1 MSRSVSNAGTRLAG
15 FGHRWL
21 PFADAAS
28 ADLSL
33 PRLLRLSLFQ
43 LSTGMA
49 VVLLTGTLNRVMVVE
64 LGQAAVWVSL
74 MLAIPLLLAPARA
87 LIGYRS
93 DHHRSYLGWRKI
105 PYLWS
110 GTMMQFGG
118 LAFMP
123 FALILM
129 TEAHSGPEWMGPV
142 AAMGA
147 FLLTGLGMHVAQ
159 TAGLA
164 LATDLATEETRP
176 RVVALLYFMLLV
188 GMIGSALIF
197 AAFLENFS
205 YFRLIQVIQ
214 SAAVVTLVLNVAAIL
229 KQEMRRP
236 DLTDHSLARPTFGH
250 AWQDFIALPR
260 ARRLLWA
267 LGLGTMG
274 FTMQD
279 ILLEPY
285 GAQVL
290 GLSVSDT
297 TLLTAMFAGGMILA
311 LLLTSRRLGNG
322 ADPIRTASMGILIG
336 IVAFAA
342 VILSA
347 PFQAPALFQLGAA
360 LIGLGNGLF
369 AVGMLTAAM
378 VFGGDK
384 MAGLTLGAWGAVQAA
399 AAGVAMFSGGAIR
412 DLVAA
417 WADAGL
423 LGIALQTPASGYGA
437 VYHIEIALLFVA
449 LAAMG
454 RLVRRPGEAGEHGK
468 RLGLAD
474 FPS

>member
-1 MSRSVSNAGTRLAG
+1 MTRSVGNVGSRLG
-15 FGHRWL
+15 DLSHRWL

-33 PRLLRLSLFQ
+33 GRLLRLSMFQ

-49 VVLLTGTLNRVMVVE
+49 IVLLTGTLNRVMVVE
-64 LGQAAVWVSL
+64 LGQRASWVSL

-93 DHHRSYLGWRKI
+93 DHHRSYLGWRRI

-129 TEAHSGPEWMGPV
+129 TESHSGPAYIGTV

-176 RVVALLYFMLLV
+176 RVVALLYLMLLV
-188 GMIGSALIF
+188 GMIGSAIIF
-197 AAFLENFS
+197 AGLLEDFG
-205 YFRLIQVIQ
+205 YVRLIQVIQ
-214 SAAVVTLVLNVAAIL
+214 SAAVITLILNVIAMWQ
-229 KQEMRRP
+229 QEKRRP
-236 DLTDHSLARPTFGH
+236 ELTDHRIERPTFGH
-250 AWQDFIALPR
+250 AWRDFIALPK

-285 GAQVL
+285 GAEVL
-290 GLSVSDT
+290 GLTVSQT
-297 TLLTAMFAGGMILA
+297 TMLTAMFAGGMVVA
-311 LLLTSRRLGNG
+311 LVLTSRRLGRG
-322 ADPIRTASMGILIG
+322 SDPIRTASLGILIG

-347 PFQAPALFQLGAA
+347 PLQTPALFQLGAA

-378 VFGGDK
+378 VFGGAK

-412 DLVAA
+412 DLVAG

-423 LGIALQTPASGYGA
+423 LGVALQSPASGYGA

-454 RLVRRPGEAGEHGK
+454 RLVRRPGEASGDDK

>member
-1 MSRSVSNAGTRLAG
+1 MTRSAGNTGTRLAG

-33 PRLLRLSLFQ
+33 GRLLRLSLFQ

-49 VVLLTGTLNRVMVVE
+49 IVLLTGTLNRVMVVE
-64 LGQAAVWVSL
+64 LGQPASWVSL
-74 MLAIPLLLAPARA
+74 MLAIPLLMAPARA

-93 DHHRSYLGWRKI
+93 DHHRSYLGWRRI
-105 PYLWS
+105 PSLWS

-129 TEAHSGPEWMGPV
+129 TEAHSGPGFLGPL

-176 RVVALLYFMLLV
+176 RVVALLYLMLLI

-197 AAFLENFS
+197 AALLRDFG
-205 YFRLIQVIQ
+205 YVRLIQVIQ
-214 SAAVVTLVLNVAAIL
+214 SAAVITLVLNVVAML
-229 KQEMRRP
+229 KQEQRRP
-236 DLTDHSLARPTFGH
+236 TDHFGPTSFGH
-250 AWQDFIALPR
+250 AWSDFIALPQ
-260 ARRLLWA
+260 ASRLLWA
-267 LGLGTMG
+267 LALGTMG

-285 GAQVL
+285 GAEVL

-297 TLLTAMFAGGMILA
+297 TLLTAMFAGGMVLA
-311 LLLTSRRLGNG
+311 LIMTSRRLGKG
-322 ADPIRTASMGILIG
+322 SDPIRTASMGILIG

-347 PFQAPALFQLGAA
+347 PFQAPGLFQIGAA

-369 AVGMLTAAM
+369 AVGMRCRH
-378 VFGGDK
+378 
-384 MAGLTLGAWGAVQAA
+384 
-399 AAGVAMFSGGAIR
+399 GVWR
-412 DLVAA
+412 RQD
-417 WADAGL
+417 
-423 LGIALQTPASGYGA
+423 
-437 VYHIEIALLFVA
+437 
-449 LAAMG
+449 G
-454 RLVRRPGEAGEHGK
+454 RPDVGRPGRGRPPPEWPCF
-468 RLGLAD
+468 LGCN
-474 FPS
+474 P

>member
-1 MSRSVSNAGTRLAG
+1 MIRLAG
-15 FGHRWL
+15 LSKPRFGGLSQRWL

-33 PRLLRLSLFQ
+33 GRLLRLSLFQ

-49 VVLLTGTLNRVMVVE
+49 IVLLTGTLNRVMVVE
-64 LGQAAVWVSL
+64 LGQAASWVSL

-93 DHHRSYLGWRKI
+93 DHHRSFLGWRRI

-129 TEAHSGPEWMGPV
+129 TEPHSGPALLGPA

-164 LATDLATEETRP
+164 LATDLATEESRS
-176 RVVALLYFMLLV
+176 RVVALLYFMLLI

-197 AAFLENFS
+197 AALLADFG
-205 YFRLIQVIQ
+205 YVRLIQVIQ
-214 SAAVVTLVLNVAAIL
+214 SAAVVTLVFNVVAML
-229 KQEMRRP
+229 KQEVRRP
-236 DLTDHSLARPTFGH
+236 ELTDHSLARPSFGT
-250 AWQDFIALPR
+250 AWQDFITLPL

-285 GAQVL
+285 GAEVL
-290 GLSVSDT
+290 GLSVAGT
-297 TLLTAMFAGGMILA
+297 TLLTALFAGGMVLA
-311 LLLTSRRLGNG
+311 LLLSARRLGKD
-322 ADPIRTASMGILIG
+322 ADPIRTAAAGILIG
-336 IVAFAA
+336 IAAFAA
-342 VILSA
+342 VIFSA
-347 PFQAPALFQLGAA
+347 PLQAPLLFQLGAV

-378 VFGGDK
+378 VFGGAR

-412 DLVAA
+412 DLVTN

-423 LGIALQTPASGYGA
+423 LGVALQTPASGYGA
-437 VYHIEIALLFVA
+437 VYHIEIALLFIA
-449 LAAMG
+449 LAALG
-454 RLVRRPGEAGEHGK
+454 RLVRRPGETIGSGK
-468 RLGLAD
+468 RLELAD

>member
-1 MSRSVSNAGTRLAG
+1 MTRAAGNPGAKLAG

-33 PRLLRLSLFQ
+33 GRLLRLSLFQ

-49 VVLLTGTLNRVMVVE
+49 IVLLTGTLNRVMVVE
-64 LGQAAVWVSL
+64 LGQAATWVSL

-93 DHHRSYLGWRKI
+93 DHHRSYLGWRRI

-129 TEAHSGPEWMGPV
+129 TESHTGPAFLGPA
-142 AAMGA
+142 AAMA
-147 FLLTGLGMHVAQ
+147 SFLLTGLGMHVAQ

-197 AAFLENFS
+197 AALLDDFS
-205 YFRLIQVIQ
+205 YVRLIQVIQ
-214 SAAVVTLVLNVAAIL
+214 SAAVITLVLNVVAML

-236 DLTDHSLARPTFGH
+236 DLTDHRLERPTFGH

-260 ARRLLWA
+260 ARSLLWA

-285 GAQVL
+285 GAEVL

-297 TLLTAMFAGGMILA
+297 TLLTALFAGGMVIALA
-311 LLLTSRRLGNG
+311 MTSRRLSNG

-347 PFQAPALFQLGAA
+347 PLQTPGLFQIGAA

-378 VFGGDK
+378 VFGGHK

-399 AAGVAMFSGGAIR
+399 AAGIAMFSGGAIR
-412 DLVAA
+412 DLVTG

-423 LGIALQTPASGYGA
+423 LGVALQSPASGYGA
-437 VYHIEIALLFVA
+437 VYHIEIALLFIA

-454 RLVRRPGEAGEHGK
+454 RLVRRPGETSADGK
-468 RLGLAD
+468 RLELAD

>member
-1 MSRSVSNAGTRLAG
+1 MMRTAGNAARR
-15 FGHRWL
+15 FGGVGRRWL

-28 ADLSL
+28 SELSL
-33 PRLLRLSLFQ
+33 GRLLRLSMFQ

-49 VVLLTGTLNRVMVVE
+49 IVLLTGTLNRVMVVE
-64 LGQAAVWVSL
+64 LGQAASWVSL

-93 DHHRSYLGWRKI
+93 DYHRSYLGWRRI

-129 TEAHSGPEWMGPV
+129 TEPHSGPAFIGPV
-142 AAMGA
+142 AAMGS
-147 FLLTGLGMHVAQ
+147 FLLTGLGMHVSQ

-176 RVVALLYFMLLV
+176 RVVALLYLMLLI
-188 GMIGSALIF
+188 GMIGSAIIF
-197 AAFLENFS
+197 AALLQDFG
-205 YFRLIQVIQ
+205 YIRLIQVIQ
-214 SAAVVTLVLNVAAIL
+214 SAAVITLIFNVVAML
-229 KQEMRRP
+229 KQEVRRP
-236 DLTDHSLARPTFGH
+236 DLTGHGLERPTFGS
-250 AWQDFIALPR
+250 AWNSFIVLPG

-267 LGLGTMG
+267 LGVGTMG

-290 GLSVSDT
+290 GLSVSGT
-297 TLLTAMFAGGMILA
+297 TLLTALSASGMVFALILTA
-311 LLLTSRRLGNG
+311 RRLGSG
-322 ADPIRTASMGILIG
+322 SDPIRTASLGVLIG
-336 IVAFAA
+336 IAAFAA

-347 PFQAPALFQLGAA
+347 PLQAPGLFQVGAA

-378 VFGGDK
+378 VFGGAK

-399 AAGVAMFSGGAIR
+399 ATGVAMFSGGAIR
-412 DLVAA
+412 DVVTG

-423 LGIALQTPASGYGA
+423 LGVALQSPASGYGA

-449 LAAMG
+449 LAALG
-454 RLVRRPGEAGEHGK
+454 RLVRRPGEVGEDGK

>member
-1 MSRSVSNAGTRLAG
+1 MTRVAGNTATKLAG

-28 ADLSL
+28 EDLSL
-33 PRLLRLSLFQ
+33 GRLLRLSMFQ
-43 LSTGMA
+43 ISTGMA
-49 VVLLTGTLNRVMVVE
+49 IVLLTGTLNRVMVVE
-64 LGQAAVWVSL
+64 LGQAASWVSL

-93 DHHRSYLGWRKI
+93 DHHRSYLGWRRI

-129 TEAHSGPEWMGPV
+129 TEPHNGPALLGPV
-142 AAMGA
+142 AAMA
-147 FLLTGLGMHVAQ
+147 SFLLTGLGMHVAQ

-188 GMIGSALIF
+188 GMISSALIF
-197 AAFLENFS
+197 AALLDDFN
-205 YFRLIQVIQ
+205 YVRLIQVIQ
-214 SAAVVTLVLNVAAIL
+214 SAAVVTLVLNVVAML
-229 KQEMRRP
+229 KQEKRRP
-236 DLTDHSLARPTFGH
+236 DLTDHRLARPTFGH
-250 AWQDFIALPR
+250 AWQDFIELPR
-260 ARRLLWA
+260 AKSLLWA

-285 GAQVL
+285 GAEVL
-290 GLSVSDT
+290 ALSVSDT
-297 TLLTAMFAGGMILA
+297 TLLTALYAGGMVLSLA
-311 LLLTSRRLGNG
+311 FTARRLSRG

-347 PFQAPALFQLGAA
+347 PLQTPGLFQIGAA

-378 VFGGDK
+378 VFGGHK

-412 DLVAA
+412 DLVTG

-423 LGIALQTPASGYGA
+423 LGVALQSPASGYGA
-437 VYHIEIALLFVA
+437 VYHIEIALLFIA

-454 RLVRRPGEAGEHGK
+454 RLVRRPGDAGADGK
-468 RLGLAD
+468 RLELAD

>member
-1 MSRSVSNAGTRLAG
+1 MMRLAVLSSKR
-15 FGHRWL
+15 FGGISQRWL

-28 ADLSL
+28 AELSL
-33 PRLLRLSLFQ
+33 GRLLRLSLFQ

-49 VVLLTGTLNRVMVVE
+49 IVLLTGTLNRVMVVE
-64 LGQAAVWVSL
+64 LGQAASWVSL

-93 DHHRSYLGWRKI
+93 DHHRSFLGWRRI

-129 TEAHSGPEWMGPV
+129 TEPHSGPAFLGPS

-164 LATDLATEETRP
+164 LATDLATEETRA
-176 RVVALLYFMLLV
+176 RVVALLYFMLLI

-197 AAFLENFS
+197 AALLADFG
-205 YFRLIQVIQ
+205 YVRLIQVIQ
-214 SAAVVTLVLNVAAIL
+214 SAAVVTLVFNVVAML
-229 KQEMRRP
+229 KQEVRRP
-236 DLTDHSLARPTFGH
+236 DLTDHGLARPSFGA
-250 AWQDFIALPR
+250 AWQEFIALPL

-285 GAQVL
+285 GAEVL
-290 GLSVSDT
+290 GLSVAGT
-297 TLLTAMFAGGMILA
+297 TLLTALFAGGMVLA
-311 LLLTSRRLGNG
+311 LVLTARRLGKD
-322 ADPIRTASMGILIG
+322 ADPIRTAATGILIG
-336 IVAFAA
+336 IAAFAA
-342 VILSA
+342 VIFSA
-347 PFQAPALFQLGAA
+347 PLQAPILFQLGAV

-378 VFGGDK
+378 VFGGAR

-399 AAGVAMFSGGAIR
+399 AAGLAMFSGGAIR
-412 DLVAA
+412 DLVTS
-417 WADAGL
+417 WADAGH
-423 LGIALQTPASGYGA
+423 LGVALQTPASGYGA
-437 VYHIEIALLFVA
+437 VYHIEIALLFIA
-449 LAAMG
+449 LAALG
-454 RLVRRPGEAGEHGK
+454 RLVRRPGETGGDGK
-468 RLGLAD
+468 RLELAD

>member
-1 MSRSVSNAGTRLAG
+1 MSGTVSNAGTRLAG

-33 PRLLRLSLFQ
+33 GRLLRLSLFQ

-49 VVLLTGTLNRVMVVE
+49 IVLLTGTLNRVMVVE
-64 LGQAAVWVSL
+64 LGQPASWVSL
-74 MLAIPLLLAPARA
+74 MLAIPLLMAPARA

-93 DHHRSYLGWRKI
+93 DHHRSYLGWRRI

-129 TEAHSGPEWMGPV
+129 TEPHSGPGYLGPV
-142 AAMGA
+142 AALGA

-176 RVVALLYFMLLV
+176 RVVALLYLMLLI

-197 AAFLENFS
+197 AALLNNFG
-205 YFRLIQVIQ
+205 YVRLIQVIQ
-214 SAAVVTLVLNVAAIL
+214 SAAVVTLLLNVVAMF
-229 KQEMRRP
+229 KQEVRRP
-236 DLTDHSLARPTFGH
+236 DLTAHALARPTFGS
-250 AWQDFIALPR
+250 AWRDFITLPQ

-290 GLSVSDT
+290 GLSVSGT
-297 TLLTAMFAGGMILA
+297 TMLTAIFAGGMVLA
-311 LLLTSRRLGNG
+311 LLITARSLARGT
-322 ADPIRTASMGILIG
+322 DPILIASIGVLFGVSAFIL
-336 IVAFAA
+336 VC
-342 VILSA
+342 LSA
-347 PFQAPALFQLGAA
+347 LVDSSSLFQLGVV
-360 LIGLGNGLF
+360 LIGFGHGLF

-378 VFGGDK
+378 MFGGKK
-384 MAGLTLGAWGAVQAA
+384 MVGLTLGAWGAVQASA
-399 AAGVAMFSGGAIR
+399 SGVAVFSGGAIR
-412 DLVAA
+412 DLVSSWGEVGQLGMAMRSPAA
-417 WADAGL
+417 
-423 LGIALQTPASGYGA
+423 GYLS
-437 VYHIEIALLFVA
+437 VYIFEVALLFLA
-449 LAAMG
+449 LASLGPLA
-454 RLVRRPGEAGEHGK
+454 RRVMTSGNVAD
-468 RLGLAD
+468 GLKLED
-474 FPS
+474 FPN

>member
-1 MSRSVSNAGTRLAG
+1 MTRVAGNAATKLAG

-28 ADLSL
+28 GDLSL
-33 PRLLRLSLFQ
+33 GRLLRLSMFQ
-43 LSTGMA
+43 ISTGMA
-49 VVLLTGTLNRVMVVE
+49 IVLLTGTLNRIMVVE
-64 LGQAAVWVSL
+64 LGQAASWVSL

-93 DHHRSYLGWRKI
+93 DHHRSYLGWRRI

-129 TEAHSGPEWMGPV
+129 IEPHNGPTFVGPV
-142 AAMGA
+142 AAMA
-147 FLLTGLGMHVAQ
+147 SFLLTGLGMHVAQ

-188 GMIGSALIF
+188 GMISSALIF
-197 AAFLENFS
+197 AALLDDFN
-205 YFRLIQVIQ
+205 YVRLIQVIQ
-214 SAAVVTLVLNVAAIL
+214 SAAVVTLVLNVVAML

-236 DLTDHSLARPTFGH
+236 DLTDHRLARPTFGH
-250 AWQDFIALPR
+250 AWQDFVALPR
-260 ARRLLWA
+260 ARNLLWA

-285 GAQVL
+285 GAEIL

-297 TLLTAMFAGGMILA
+297 TLLTALHAGGMILA
-311 LLLTSRRLGNG
+311 LAFTARRLSNG
-322 ADPIRTASMGILIG
+322 ADPIRTASIGILLG

-347 PFQAPALFQLGAA
+347 PLQTPGLFQIGAA

-378 VFGGDK
+378 VFGGHT

-412 DLVAA
+412 DLVTG

-423 LGIALQTPASGYGA
+423 LGVALQSPASGYGA
-437 VYHIEIALLFVA
+437 VYHIEIALLFIA

-454 RLVRRPGEAGEHGK
+454 RLVRRPGEAGADGK
-468 RLGLAD
+468 RLELAD

>member
-1 MSRSVSNAGTRLAG
+1 
-15 FGHRWL
+15 
-21 PFADAAS
+21 
-28 ADLSL
+28 
-33 PRLLRLSLFQ
+33 
-43 LSTGMA
+43 
-49 VVLLTGTLNRVMVVE
+49 
-64 LGQAAVWVSL
+64 
-74 MLAIPLLLAPARA
+74 MLAIPLLMAPARA

-93 DHHRSYLGWRKI
+93 DHHRSYLGWRRI
-105 PYLWS
+105 PFLWS

-129 TEAHSGPEWMGPV
+129 TEPHSGPAFLGPA
-142 AAMGA
+142 AAMA
-147 FLLTGLGMHVAQ
+147 SFLLTGLGMHVAQ

-164 LATDLATEETRP
+164 LATDLATEDTRP
-176 RVVALLYFMLLV
+176 RVVALLYLMLLI

-197 AAFLENFS
+197 AALLEDFG
-205 YFRLIQVIQ
+205 YVRLIQVIQ
-214 SAAVVTLVLNVAAIL
+214 SAAVITLVLNVVAML
-229 KQEMRRP
+229 KQEVRRP
-236 DLTDHSLARPTFGH
+236 DLTDHARARPTFGT
-250 AWQDFIALPR
+250 AWQDFITLPQ

-285 GAQVL
+285 GAEVL

-297 TLLTAMFAGGMILA
+297 TLLTAMFAGGMVLA
-311 LLLTSRRLGNG
+311 LILTSRHLGKG
-322 ADPIRTASMGILIG
+322 SDPIRVASTGILIG
-336 IVAFAA
+336 IAAFAA
-342 VILSA
+342 VIMSA
-347 PFQAPALFQLGAA
+347 PLQAPALFQFGAA

-378 VFGGDK
+378 EFGGDK

-412 DLVAA
+412 DLVTG
-417 WADAGL
+417 WADVGL
-423 LGIALQTPASGYGA
+423 LGVALQSPASGYGA

-454 RLVRRPGEAGEHGK
+454 RLVRRPGEVGENGK

>member
-1 MSRSVSNAGTRLAG
+1 MIRVADQFKNRLG
-15 FGHRWL
+15 GVGQRWL

-33 PRLLRLSLFQ
+33 GRLLRLSLFQ
-43 LSTGMA
+43 LSTGMCI
-49 VVLLTGTLNRVMVVE
+49 VLLTGTLNRVMVVE
-64 LGQAAVWVSL
+64 LGQAASWVSL

-87 LIGYRS
+87 IIGYRS
-93 DHHRSYLGWRKI
+93 DHHRSFLGWRRI

-129 TEAHSGPEWMGPV
+129 NEPHSGPTFMGPL
-142 AAMGA
+142 AAMAA

-164 LATDLATEETRP
+164 LATDLATKESRA
-176 RVVALLYFMLLV
+176 RVVALLYFMLLI

-197 AAFLENFS
+197 AALLADFG
-205 YFRLIQVIQ
+205 YVRLIQVIQ
-214 SAAVVTLVLNVAAIL
+214 SAAVVTLVFNVVAML
-229 KQEMRRP
+229 KQEVRRP
-236 DLTDHSLARPTFGH
+236 DLTDHRLARPGFGS
-250 AWQDFIALPR
+250 AWQEFINLPL
-260 ARRLLWA
+260 ARPLLWA

-290 GLSVSDT
+290 GLSVADT
-297 TLLTAMFAGGMILA
+297 TLLTAMYAGGMVVA
-311 LLLTSRRLGNG
+311 LLLSARRLGKD
-322 ADPIRTASMGILIG
+322 ADPIRTAAAGILIG
-336 IVAFAA
+336 IAAFAA
-342 VILSA
+342 VIFSA
-347 PFQAPALFQLGAA
+347 PLQAPGLFQLGAV

-378 VFGGDK
+378 VFGGAR

-399 AAGVAMFSGGAIR
+399 AAGLAMFSGGAIR
-412 DLVAA
+412 DLVMG

-423 LGIALQTPASGYGA
+423 LGVALQTPASGYGA
-437 VYHIEIALLFVA
+437 VYHIEIVLLFIA
-449 LAAMG
+449 LASLG
-454 RLVRRPGEAGEHGK
+454 RLVRRPGQTSGDGK
-468 RLGLAD
+468 RLELAD

>member
-1 MSRSVSNAGTRLAG
+1 MSGTVSNAGTRLAG

-33 PRLLRLSLFQ
+33 GRLLRLSLFQ

-49 VVLLTGTLNRVMVVE
+49 IVLLTGTLNRVMVVE
-64 LGQAAVWVSL
+64 LGQPASWVSL
-74 MLAIPLLLAPARA
+74 MLAIPLLMAPARA

-93 DHHRSYLGWRKI
+93 DHHRSYLGWRRI

-129 TEAHSGPEWMGPV
+129 TEPHSGPGYLGPV
-142 AAMGA
+142 AALGA

-176 RVVALLYFMLLV
+176 RVVALLYLMLLI

-197 AAFLENFS
+197 AALLNNFG
-205 YFRLIQVIQ
+205 YVRLIQVIQ
-214 SAAVVTLVLNVAAIL
+214 SAAVVTLLLNVVAMF
-229 KQEMRRP
+229 KQEVRRP
-236 DLTDHSLARPTFGH
+236 DLTAHTLARPTFGS
-250 AWQDFIALPR
+250 AWRDFITLPQ

-290 GLSVSDT
+290 GLSVSGT
-297 TLLTAMFAGGMILA
+297 TMLTAIFAGGMVLA
-311 LLLTSRRLGNG
+311 LLITARSLARGT
-322 ADPIRTASMGILIG
+322 DPILIASIGVLFGVSAFIL
-336 IVAFAA
+336 VC
-342 VILSA
+342 LSA
-347 PFQAPALFQLGAA
+347 LVDSSSLFQLGVIS
-360 LIGLGNGLF
+360 IGFGHGLF

-378 VFGGDK
+378 MFGGKK
-384 MAGLTLGAWGAVQAA
+384 MVGLTLGAWGAVQASA
-399 AAGVAMFSGGAIR
+399 SGVAVFSGGAIR
-412 DLVAA
+412 DLVSS
-417 WADAGL
+417 WGEVGL
-423 LGIALQTPASGYGA
+423 LGMAMRSPAAGYLS
-437 VYHIEIALLFVA
+437 VYIFEVALLFLA
-449 LAAMG
+449 LASLGPLA
-454 RLVRRPGEAGEHGK
+454 RRVMTSGNSAD
-468 RLGLAD
+468 GLKLED
-474 FPS
+474 FPN

>member
-1 MSRSVSNAGTRLAG
+1 MMRTAGNAARRFGG
-15 FGHRWL
+15 FGRRWL

-28 ADLSL
+28 SELSL
-33 PRLLRLSLFQ
+33 GRLLRLSMFQ

-49 VVLLTGTLNRVMVVE
+49 IVLLTGTLNRVMVVE
-64 LGQAAVWVSL
+64 LGQAASWVSL

-93 DHHRSYLGWRKI
+93 DYHRSYLGWRRI

-129 TEAHSGPEWMGPV
+129 TEPHSGPAFIGPV
-142 AAMGA
+142 AAMGS
-147 FLLTGLGMHVAQ
+147 FLLTGLGMHVSQ

-176 RVVALLYFMLLV
+176 RVVALLYLMLLI
-188 GMIGSALIF
+188 GMIGSAIIF
-197 AAFLENFS
+197 AALLQDFG
-205 YFRLIQVIQ
+205 YIRLIQVIQ
-214 SAAVVTLVLNVAAIL
+214 SAAVITLIFNVVAML
-229 KQEMRRP
+229 KQEVRRP
-236 DLTDHSLARPTFGH
+236 DLTGHGLERPTFGS
-250 AWQDFIALPR
+250 AWNSFIVLPG

-267 LGLGTMG
+267 LGVGTMG

-290 GLSVSDT
+290 GLSVSGT
-297 TLLTAMFAGGMILA
+297 TLLTALSASGMVFALILTA
-311 LLLTSRRLGNG
+311 RRLGSG
-322 ADPIRTASMGILIG
+322 SDPIRTASLGVLIG
-336 IVAFAA
+336 IAAFAA

-347 PFQAPALFQLGAA
+347 PLQAPGLFQVGAA

-378 VFGGDK
+378 VFGGAK

-399 AAGVAMFSGGAIR
+399 ATGVAMFSGGAIR
-412 DLVAA
+412 DVVTG

-423 LGIALQTPASGYGA
+423 LGVALQSPASGYGA

-449 LAAMG
+449 LAALG
-454 RLVRRPGEAGEHGK
+454 RLVRRPGEVGEDGK

>member
-1 MSRSVSNAGTRLAG
+1 MTRSASIAGTRPAG

-33 PRLLRLSLFQ
+33 GRLLRLSLFQ

-49 VVLLTGTLNRVMVVE
+49 IVLLTGTLNRVMVVE
-64 LGQAAVWVSL
+64 LGQPAIWVSL
-74 MLAIPLLLAPARA
+74 MLAIPLLMAPARA

-93 DHHRSYLGWRKI
+93 DYHRSYLGWRRI

-129 TEAHSGPEWMGPV
+129 TESHSGPAFLGPA

-164 LATDLATEETRP
+164 LATDLATEDTRP
-176 RVVALLYFMLLV
+176 RVVALLYLMLLI

-197 AAFLENFS
+197 AALLNDFG
-205 YFRLIQVIQ
+205 YVRLIQVIQ
-214 SAAVVTLVLNVAAIL
+214 SAAVITLVLNVVAML
-229 KQEMRRP
+229 KQETRRP
-236 DLTDHSLARPTFGH
+236 DLTDHKLTRPTFGH
-250 AWQDFIALPR
+250 AWRDFIALPQ

-311 LLLTSRRLGNG
+311 LIMSSRRLGKG
-322 ADPIRTASMGILIG
+322 SDPIRTASMGILIG
-336 IVAFAA
+336 IAAFAA
-342 VILSA
+342 VIFSA
-347 PFQAPALFQLGAA
+347 PLQAPVLFQIGAA

-412 DLVAA
+412 DLVTG

-423 LGIALQTPASGYGA
+423 LGVALQSPASGYGA

-454 RLVRRPGEAGEHGK
+454 RLVRRPGEVGENNE

-474 FPS
+474 FPN

>member
-1 MSRSVSNAGTRLAG
+1 MTRSASIAGTRPAG

-33 PRLLRLSLFQ
+33 GRLLRLSLFQ

-49 VVLLTGTLNRVMVVE
+49 IVLLTGTLNRVMVVE
-64 LGQAAVWVSL
+64 LGQPAIWVSL
-74 MLAIPLLLAPARA
+74 MLAIPLLMAPARA

-93 DHHRSYLGWRKI
+93 DYHRSYLGWRRI

-129 TEAHSGPEWMGPV
+129 TESHSGPAFLGPA

-164 LATDLATEETRP
+164 LATDLATEDTRP
-176 RVVALLYFMLLV
+176 RVVALLYLMLLI

-197 AAFLENFS
+197 AALLNDFG
-205 YFRLIQVIQ
+205 YVRLIQVIQ
-214 SAAVVTLVLNVAAIL
+214 SAAVITLVLNVVAML
-229 KQEMRRP
+229 KQETRRP
-236 DLTDHSLARPTFGH
+236 DLTDHKLTRPKFGH
-250 AWQDFIALPR
+250 AWRDFIALPQ

-311 LLLTSRRLGNG
+311 LIMSSRRLGKG
-322 ADPIRTASMGILIG
+322 SDPIRTASMGILIG
-336 IVAFAA
+336 IAAFAA
-342 VILSA
+342 VIFSA
-347 PFQAPALFQLGAA
+347 PLQAPVLFQIGAA

-412 DLVAA
+412 DLVTG

-423 LGIALQTPASGYGA
+423 LGVALQSPASGYGA

-454 RLVRRPGEAGEHGK
+454 RLVRRPGEVGENNE

-474 FPS
+474 FPN

>member
-1 MSRSVSNAGTRLAG
+1 MTRVAGNTATKLAG

-28 ADLSL
+28 EDLSL
-33 PRLLRLSLFQ
+33 GRLLRLSMFQ
-43 LSTGMA
+43 ISTGMA
-49 VVLLTGTLNRVMVVE
+49 IVLLTGTLNRVMVVE
-64 LGQAAVWVSL
+64 LGQAASWVSL

-93 DHHRSYLGWRKI
+93 DHHRSYLGWRRI

-129 TEAHSGPEWMGPV
+129 TEPHNGPALLGPV
-142 AAMGA
+142 AAMA
-147 FLLTGLGMHVAQ
+147 SFLLTGLGMHVAQ

-188 GMIGSALIF
+188 GMISSALIF
-197 AAFLENFS
+197 AALLDDFN
-205 YFRLIQVIQ
+205 YVRLIQVIQ
-214 SAAVVTLVLNVAAIL
+214 SAAVVTLVLNVVAML
-229 KQEMRRP
+229 KQEKRRP
-236 DLTDHSLARPTFGH
+236 DLTDHRLARPTFGH
-250 AWQDFIALPR
+250 AWQDFIKLPR
-260 ARRLLWA
+260 AKSLLWA

-285 GAQVL
+285 GAEVL
-290 GLSVSDT
+290 ALSVSDT
-297 TLLTAMFAGGMILA
+297 TLLTALYAGGMVLA
-311 LLLTSRRLGNG
+311 LAFTARRLSRG

-347 PFQAPALFQLGAA
+347 PLQTPGLFQIGAA

-378 VFGGDK
+378 VFGGHK

-412 DLVAA
+412 DLVTG

-423 LGIALQTPASGYGA
+423 LGVALQTPASGYGA
-437 VYHIEIALLFVA
+437 VYHIEIALLFIA

-454 RLVRRPGEAGEHGK
+454 RLVRRPGDAGADGK
-468 RLGLAD
+468 RLELAD

>member
-1 MSRSVSNAGTRLAG
+1 MIISRARFVQIADGLG
-15 FGHRWL
+15 QRWL

-28 ADLSL
+28 EQLTLS
-33 PRLLRLSLFQ
+33 RLLRLSLFQ
-43 LSTGMA
+43 LSVGMA

-64 LGQAAVWVSL
+64 LGQSAWLVSL

-93 DHHRSYLGWRKI
+93 DYHRSYLGWRRV

-129 TEAHSGPEWMGPV
+129 TDPQDGSLVIGSV
-142 AAMGA
+142 AAMGS
-147 FLLTGLGMHVAQ
+147 FLLTGLGMHVTQ

-176 RVVALLYFMLLV
+176 RVVALLYLMLLL
-188 GMIGSALIF
+188 GMIGSAVIF
-197 AAFLENFS
+197 AAFLEDFG
-205 YFRLIQVIQ
+205 YVRLIQVIQ
-214 SAAVVTLVLNVAAIL
+214 SAAMVTLILNVVAMW
-229 KQEMRRP
+229 KQEARQP
-236 DLTDHSLARPTFGH
+236 ELTDHRLARPSFIT
-250 AWQDFIALPR
+250 AWADFINLPH

-297 TLLTAMFAGGMILA
+297 TMLTALFAGGMILA
-311 LLLTSRRLGNG
+311 LVLTSRTLGRG
-322 ADPIRTASMGILIG
+322 RDPVRVASVGVLIG
-336 IVAFAA
+336 IAAFAA

-347 PFQAPALFQLGAA
+347 PLESAGLFELGAA

-378 VFGGDK
+378 VFGGAN

-399 AAGVAMFSGGAIR
+399 ATGIAMFSGGAIR
-412 DLVAA
+412 DLVAS

-423 LGIALQTPASGYGA
+423 LGVALQSPASGYGA

-449 LAAMG
+449 LAALG
-454 RLVRRPGEAGEHGK
+454 RLVRRPGEVGDGNK
-468 RLGLAD
+468 RFELAD

>member
-1 MSRSVSNAGTRLAG
+1 MTRGAGNAASR
-15 FGHRWL
+15 FGGLSRRWL

-33 PRLLRLSLFQ
+33 SRLLRLSMFQ

-49 VVLLTGTLNRVMVVE
+49 IVLLTGTLNRVMVVE
-64 LGQAAVWVSL
+64 LGQAASWVSL
-74 MLAIPLLLAPARA
+74 MLAVPLLLAPARA

-93 DHHRSYLGWRKI
+93 DYHRSYLGWRRT

-129 TEAHSGPEWMGPV
+129 TEPHSGPALMGPF

-176 RVVALLYFMLLV
+176 RVVALLYLMLLI

-197 AAFLENFS
+197 AILLEDFG
-205 YFRLIQVIQ
+205 YIRLIQVVQ
-214 SAAVVTLVLNVAAIL
+214 SAAVVTLLLNVIAML
-229 KQEMRRP
+229 KQEVRRP
-236 DLTDHSLARPTFGH
+236 DLTHHGLDRPSFSH
-250 AWQDFIALPR
+250 AWSDFIALPR

-267 LGLGTMG
+267 LGIGTMG

-290 GLSVSDT
+290 GLSVSET
-297 TLLTAMFAGGMILA
+297 TMLTALFASGMVLAMLLTA
-311 LLLTSRRLGNG
+311 RRLGTG
-322 ADPIRTASMGILIG
+322 SDPIRTASLGVLIG
-336 IVAFAA
+336 IAAFTA

-347 PFQAPALFQLGAA
+347 PLQAPGLFQVGAA

-378 VFGGDK
+378 VFGGAK
-384 MAGLTLGAWGAVQAA
+384 MAGLTLGAWGAVKAA
-399 AAGVAMFSGGAIR
+399 ATGVAMFSGGAIR
-412 DLVAA
+412 DLVTG

-423 LGIALQTPASGYGA
+423 LGVALQSPASGYGA

-449 LAAMG
+449 LAALG
-454 RLVRRPGEAGEHGK
+454 RLVRRPGEVGEDGK

>member
-93 DHHRSYLGWRKI
+93 DHHRSYLGWRRI

-214 SAAVVTLVLNVAAIL
+214 SAAVVTLVLNVAAML

-236 DLTDHSLARPTFGH
+236 DLTDHSRVRPTFGH

-412 DLVAA
+412 DLVAG

>member
-1 MSRSVSNAGTRLAG
+1 
-15 FGHRWL
+15 
-21 PFADAAS
+21 
-28 ADLSL
+28 
-33 PRLLRLSLFQ
+33 
-43 LSTGMA
+43 
-49 VVLLTGTLNRVMVVE
+49 
-64 LGQAAVWVSL
+64 
-74 MLAIPLLLAPARA
+74 
-87 LIGYRS
+87 
-93 DHHRSYLGWRKI
+93 
-105 PYLWS
+105 
-110 GTMMQFGG
+110 
-118 LAFMP
+118 
-123 FALILM
+123 
-129 TEAHSGPEWMGPV
+129 
-142 AAMGA
+142 
-147 FLLTGLGMHVAQ
+147 
-159 TAGLA
+159 
-164 LATDLATEETRP
+164 
-176 RVVALLYFMLLV
+176 
-188 GMIGSALIF
+188 
-197 AAFLENFS
+197 
-205 YFRLIQVIQ
+205 
-214 SAAVVTLVLNVAAIL
+214 
-229 KQEMRRP
+229 
-236 DLTDHSLARPTFGH
+236 
-250 AWQDFIALPR
+250 
-260 ARRLLWA
+260 
-267 LGLGTMG
+267 
-274 FTMQD
+274 
-279 ILLEPY
+279 
-285 GAQVL
+285 
-290 GLSVSDT
+290 
-297 TLLTAMFAGGMILA
+297 MILA

-412 DLVAA
+412 DLVAG

>member
-93 DHHRSYLGWRKI
+93 DHHRSYLGWRRI

-197 AAFLENFS
+197 AAFLENFR

-214 SAAVVTLVLNVAAIL
+214 SAAVVTLVLNVAAML

-236 DLTDHSLARPTFGH
+236 DLTDHRLARPTFGH

>member
-49 VVLLTGTLNRVMVVE
+49 IVLLTGTLNRVMVVE
-64 LGQAAVWVSL
+64 LGQAAVWVAL

-93 DHHRSYLGWRKI
+93 DHHRSYLGWRRI

-197 AAFLENFS
+197 AAFLENFR

-214 SAAVVTLVLNVAAIL
+214 SAAVVTLVLNVAAML

-236 DLTDHSLARPTFGH
+236 DLTDHRLARPTFGH

>member
-33 PRLLRLSLFQ
+33 GRLLRLSLFQ

-49 VVLLTGTLNRVMVVE
+49 IVLLTGTLNRVMVVE
-64 LGQAAVWVSL
+64 LGQPASWVSL
-74 MLAIPLLLAPARA
+74 MLAIPLLMAPARA

-93 DHHRSYLGWRKI
+93 DHHRSYLGWRRI
-105 PYLWS
+105 PFLWS

-118 LAFMP
+118 LAFLP

-129 TEAHSGPEWMGPV
+129 TEPHSGPAFLGPTATM
-142 AAMGA
+142 AAL
-147 FLLTGLGMHVAQ
+147 LLTGLGIHVSQ

-164 LATDLATEETRP
+164 LATDLASEETRP
-176 RVVALLYFMLLV
+176 RVVALLYLMLLI

-197 AAFLENFS
+197 AALLKDFG
-205 YFRLIQVIQ
+205 YVRLIQVIQ
-214 SAAVVTLVLNVAAIL
+214 SAAVVTLILNVVAML
-229 KQEMRRP
+229 KQEVRRP
-236 DLTDHSLARPTFGH
+236 DLTAHALARPTFGS
-250 AWQDFIALPR
+250 AWRDFITLPQ

-290 GLSVSDT
+290 GLSVSGT
-297 TLLTAMFAGGMILA
+297 TMLTAMFAGGMVLA
-311 LLLTSRRLGNG
+311 LLTTSRSLANG
-322 ADPIRTASMGILIG
+322 TDPILIASIGVLFGVAAFCFVCFSALVDSRSLFQIGATLIG
-336 IVAFAA
+336 F
-342 VILSA
+342 
-347 PFQAPALFQLGAA
+347 GH
-360 LIGLGNGLF
+360 GLF

-378 VFGGDK
+378 MFGGKK
-384 MAGLTLGAWGAVQAA
+384 MAGLTLGAWGAVQATA
-399 AAGVAMFSGGAIR
+399 TGVAVFSGGAIR
-412 DLVAA
+412 DLVSS
-417 WADAGL
+417 WGELGL
-423 LGIALQTPASGYGA
+423 LGMAMRSPAAGYLS
-437 VYHIEIALLFVA
+437 VYFFEIALLFLA
-449 LAAMG
+449 LASLGPLA
-454 RLVRRPGEAGEHGK
+454 RRVMTSVDSAD
-468 RLGLAD
+468 GLKLED
-474 FPS
+474 FPN

>member
-1 MSRSVSNAGTRLAG
+1 MMRTAGNAARRFGG
-15 FGHRWL
+15 FGRRWL

-28 ADLSL
+28 SELSL
-33 PRLLRLSLFQ
+33 GRLLRLSMFQ

-49 VVLLTGTLNRVMVVE
+49 IVLLTGTLNRVMVVE
-64 LGQAAVWVSL
+64 LGQAASWVSL

-93 DHHRSYLGWRKI
+93 DYHRSYLGWRRI

-129 TEAHSGPEWMGPV
+129 TEPHSGPAFIGPV
-142 AAMGA
+142 AAMGS
-147 FLLTGLGMHVAQ
+147 FLLTGLGMHVSQ

-176 RVVALLYFMLLV
+176 RVVALLYLMLLI
-188 GMIGSALIF
+188 GMIGSAIIF
-197 AAFLENFS
+197 AALLQDFG
-205 YFRLIQVIQ
+205 YIRLIQVIQ
-214 SAAVVTLVLNVAAIL
+214 SAAVITLIFNVVAML
-229 KQEMRRP
+229 KQEVRRP
-236 DLTDHSLARPTFGH
+236 DLTDHGLERPTFGS
-250 AWQDFIALPR
+250 AWNSFIVLPG

-267 LGLGTMG
+267 LGVGTMG

-290 GLSVSDT
+290 GLSVSGT
-297 TLLTAMFAGGMILA
+297 TLLTALSASGMVFALILTA
-311 LLLTSRRLGNG
+311 RRLGSG
-322 ADPIRTASMGILIG
+322 SDPIRTASLGVLIG
-336 IVAFAA
+336 IAAFVA

-347 PFQAPALFQLGAA
+347 PLQAPGLFQVGAA

-378 VFGGDK
+378 VFGGAK

-399 AAGVAMFSGGAIR
+399 ATGVAMFSGGAIR
-412 DLVAA
+412 DVVTG

-423 LGIALQTPASGYGA
+423 LGVALQSPASGYGA

-449 LAAMG
+449 LAALG
-454 RLVRRPGEAGEHGK
+454 RLVRRPGEVGEDGK

>member
-1 MSRSVSNAGTRLAG
+1 MSRAVSNAGTRLAG

-33 PRLLRLSLFQ
+33 GRLLRLSLFQ

-49 VVLLTGTLNRVMVVE
+49 IVLLTGTLNRVMVVE
-64 LGQAAVWVSL
+64 LGQPASWVSL
-74 MLAIPLLLAPARA
+74 MLAIPLLMAPARA

-93 DHHRSYLGWRKI
+93 DHHRSYLGWRRI
-105 PYLWS
+105 PFLWS

-129 TEAHSGPEWMGPV
+129 TEPHSGPAFLGPA
-142 AAMGA
+142 AAMA
-147 FLLTGLGMHVAQ
+147 SFLLTGLGMHVAQ

-164 LATDLATEETRP
+164 LATDLATEDTRP
-176 RVVALLYFMLLV
+176 RVVALLYLMLLV

-197 AAFLENFS
+197 AALLQDFG
-205 YFRLIQVIQ
+205 YVRLIQVIQ
-214 SAAVVTLVLNVAAIL
+214 SAAVITLVLNVVAML
-229 KQEMRRP
+229 KQEVRRP
-236 DLTDHSLARPTFGH
+236 DLTDHALARPTFGT
-250 AWQDFIALPR
+250 AWRDFIALPQ

-285 GAQVL
+285 GAEVL

-297 TLLTAMFAGGMILA
+297 TLLTAMFAGGMVLA
-311 LLLTSRRLGNG
+311 LILTSRRLGKG
-322 ADPIRTASMGILIG
+322 SDPIRVASTGILIG
-336 IVAFAA
+336 IAAFAA
-342 VILSA
+342 VIMSA
-347 PFQAPALFQLGAA
+347 PLQAPALFQIGAA

-378 VFGGDK
+378 EFGGDK

-412 DLVAA
+412 DLVTG

-423 LGIALQTPASGYGA
+423 LGVALQSPASGYGA

-454 RLVRRPGEAGEHGK
+454 RLVRRPGEAGENGK

>member
-1 MSRSVSNAGTRLAG
+1 MSRSVSNAGTRFAG

-49 VVLLTGTLNRVMVVE
+49 IVLLTGTLNRVMVVE
-64 LGQAAVWVSL
+64 LGQAAVWVAL

-93 DHHRSYLGWRKI
+93 DHHRSYLGWRRI

-110 GTMMQFGG
+110 GAMVQFGG
-118 LAFMP
+118 LAFVP
-123 FALILM
+123 FALVLM
-129 TEAHSGPEWMGPV
+129 SEARSGPEWMGPV

-197 AAFLENFS
+197 AAFLESFS

-214 SAAVVTLVLNVAAIL
+214 SAAVVTLVLNVAAML

-236 DLTDHSLARPTFGH
+236 DLTDHRLERPTFGH

-285 GAQVL
+285 GAQIL
-290 GLSVSDT
+290 GLSVSET

-336 IVAFAA
+336 IGAFAA

-347 PFQAPALFQLGAA
+347 PFQAPALFQVGAA

-412 DLVAA
+412 DLVAG